1 MYSSTLFGTISL
13 MIKGDE
19 AKDILQEVMIKI
31 WNSPGHYDPDKGR
44 LFTWMLNITRN
55 YTIDV
60 IRSKRFKNQQ
70 KNTEIT
76 EIENFDS
83 LKEVHFDPGTI
94 GVKDLIKKLNLD
106 QQVILDKIYFKGYTF
121 QEAAEELNLP
131 LGTLKTKVRSALIEL
146 RSDFRIKKPKIN
158 IYR

>member
-19 AKDILQEVMIKI
+19 ANDILQEVMIKI
-31 WNSPGHYDPDKGR
+31 WNSPGQYDPGKGR

-60 IRSKRFKNQQ
+60 IRSKRFKNQL
-70 KNTEIT
+70 KNTDIT
-76 EIENFDS
+76 EIENFEA
-83 LKEVHFDPGTI
+83 LKRTDYNPNVI
-94 GVKDLIKKLNLD
+94 GIKDLIKRLNPD
-106 QQVILDKIYFKGYTF
+106 QQKILEVIYFKGYTF
-121 QEAAEELNLP
+121 QEAADEMNLP

-146 RSDFRIKKPKIN
+146 RSDFKIKKHKIN